1 MIFVSEAQFFEGTTR
16 VHGKRRAFFVTQ
28 HAPNCLDS
36 IGTRVK
42 LNVRQKIDKI
52 DQKRC

>member
-1 MIFVSEAQFFEGTTR
+1 MIFAGGAQYFDHTTSI
-16 VHGKRRAFFVTQ
+16 HGERREFFVTQ

-36 IGTRVK
+36 VGTRVK